1 MKTYAINLASQIKK
15 KEHII
20 SECKKLN
27 LDFEIYNAI
36 NGAELSEEFIN
47 KNVLDYPNCY
57 LTKGEIGCAL
67 SHINI
72 YKEIVKNNLPYAL
85 ILEDDAVLNPLLIDF
100 IKDFE
105 NYNKKQGIF
114 LLIGHFQ
121 YIKNKKT
128 DIGRFPLYPVEHAYT
143 TTGYIITLA
152 AAKKMI
158 KFLFPIRYE
167 ADVFKIFSMCAG
179 VKIYATVPHLV
190 SSNDK
195 DKSNSTLEVDRKKTE
210 DQRKAY
216 RSKLFKHYEKRNKV
230 KRFFWRIF
238 IKPTLH
244 KVEYIE

>member
-36 NGAELSEEFIN
+36 NVAELSEEFIN

-85 ILEDDAVLNPLLIDF
+85 ILEDDAVLNPLLEDF

-105 NYNKKQGIF
+105 KYNEKQGIF
-114 LLIGHFQ
+114 LLIGTFK
-121 YIKNKKT
+121 YVKNRKT
-128 DIGRFPLYPVEHAYT
+128 VIGRFPVYPIESAFNA
-143 TTGYIITLA
+143 TGYIITLD

-158 KFLFPIRYE
+158 NFLFPIRYE

-179 VKIYATVPHLV
+179 VKIYA
-190 SSNDK
+190 NDK
-195 DKSNSTLEVDRKKTE
+195 DKSNSTLEQERRKVDKYRKP
-210 DQRKAY
+210 Y

-238 IKPTLH
+238 IKPTL
-244 KVEYIE
+244 KKEDYIE

>member
-1 MKTYAINLASQIKK
+1 MKTYVINLASQIKK

-27 LDFEIYNAI
+27 LDFEIYNAV

-72 YKEIVKNNLPYAL
+72 YKEIVRNNLPYAL
-85 ILEDDAVLNPLLIDF
+85 ILEDDAVLDPSLVDF

-114 LLIGHFQ
+114 LLIGYFK

-128 DIGRFPLYPVEHAYT
+128 VIGRFPIYPIESAFYA
-143 TTGYIITLA
+143 TGYIITLD

-158 KFLFPIRYE
+158 NFLFPIRYE

-195 DKSNSTLEVDRKKTE
+195 DKSNSTLEQDRKKVKL
-210 DQRKAY
+210 QRKLY
-216 RSKLFKHYEKRNKV
+216 RSKVFKHYEKRNKV

-238 IKPTLH
+238 IKPTLQ
-244 KVEYIE
+244 KEEYIE

>member
-1 MKTYAINLASQIKK
+1 MKTYVINLASQIKK

-72 YKEIVKNNLPYAL
+72 YKEIVRNNLPYAL
-85 ILEDDAVLNPLLIDF
+85 ILEDDAVLNPLLADF

-114 LLIGHFQ
+114 LLIEYFQ
-121 YIKNKKT
+121 YIKNKET
-128 DIGRFPLYPVEHAYT
+128 VIGRFPVYPAENAIT
-143 TTGYIITLA
+143 TTGYIITLV

-167 ADVFKIFSMCAG
+167 ADMFKVFGQCTGI
-179 VKIYATVPHLV
+179 KIYASVPHLV

-195 DKSNSTLEVDRKKTE
+195 DKSNSILEEDRKKVQE
-210 DQRKAY
+210 QRKAY
-216 RSKLFKHYEKRNKV
+216 RSKLFKHHEKRNKV

-244 KVEYIE
+244 KVDYVE

>member
-1 MKTYAINLASQIKK
+1 MKTYVINLASQIKK

-36 NGAELSEEFIN
+36 NGEELSEEFIN

-72 YKEIVKNNLPYAL
+72 YKEIVRNNLPYAL
-85 ILEDDAVLNPLLIDF
+85 ILEDDAVLNPLLEDF

-105 NYNKKQGIF
+105 NYNEKQGIF
-114 LLIGHFQ
+114 LLTGCFK
-121 YIKNKKT
+121 YVKNRKT
-128 DIGRFPLYPVEHAYT
+128 VIGRFPVYLVGSAINAH
-143 TTGYIITLA
+143 GYIITLDT
-152 AAKKMI
+152 AKKMI

-179 VKIYATVPHLV
+179 IKIYATVPHLI

-195 DKSNSTLEVDRKKTE
+195 DKSNSTLERGRKKIE

-216 RSKLFKHYEKRNKV
+216 RKKLIKHYEKGYKV